1 MSGITVSSGFIA
13 EGAVVRVNTDWTGED
28 TTEGKTSSDLS
39 DVDDSEVEG
48 GSGGV
53 GEGERATSLEAELE
67 GWLSERLQA
76 AKREWRRRDWRTAA
90 KQIKIVNQK
99 LSRTYQGQPCFS
111 SEPSGQSSLAS
122 QSDVLRMHLL
132 SSSHGQ
138 R

>member
-1 MSGITVSSGFIA
+1 MFGSSGSDA
-13 EGAVVRVNTDWTGED
+13 DGAGVKSDWTGDD

-39 DVDDSEVEG
+39 DIDGSGVEG

-53 GEGERATSLEAELE
+53 GEGDSVVRATSLEAELE